1 MAVKRLNPTTP
12 GQRFHI
18 ANSFAEITTDK
29 PEKSL
34 IIPIKKSGGRNNQGR
49 MTMRFIGGGHKR
61 RYRMIDFK
69 RANHGVAGE
78 VLSVE
83 YDPNRSAFISLIQ
96 YKDGEKRYIIAPNG
110 IKVGQKIEQGPGVPP
125 EIGNALPMSEIPLG
139 SLIHNIEMAP
149 GQGAKICRSAGSYA
163 QLLGREDK
171 YATIK
176 LPSGELRKVLSACL
190 ATIGSVSNSEHNLL
204 RKGKAGRSRWMGI
217 RPRTRS
223 TAMNPVDHPMGGGE
237 GRNKG
242 GQARSRNLIYSQ
254 GQKTRAPKK
263 ATSRLIIE
271 RRKSKRNSN

>member
-1 MAVKRLNPTTP
+1 MAVKRLKPTTP

-18 ANSFAEITTDK
+18 ANTYSEITTST

-34 IIPIKKSGGRNNQGR
+34 LMPVKKSGGRNNQGR

-61 RYRMIDFK
+61 RYRIIDFK
-69 RANHGVAGE
+69 RNNYGVAGE
-78 VLSVE
+78 VVSVE

-96 YKDGEKRYIIAPNG
+96 FGDGEKRYIIAPNG
-110 IKVGQKIEQGPGVPP
+110 IKVGQKVEQGPGVPP

-139 SLIHNIEMAP
+139 SLIHNIEMNP

-190 ATIGSVSNSEHNLL
+190 ATIGSVSNSERNLE
-204 RKGKAGRSRWMGI
+204 RKGKAGRSRWLGI

-242 GQARSRNLIYSQ
+242 GQPRSRNLIYSQ